1 MNVNKINKI
10 FNVFALA
17 IITSMCSPKEDFK
30 TPELVIEEPEIKG
43 TIITIDAVLGI
54 LNRAIENEGENAKV
68 VFENTDSF
76 IEGYVV
82 SSDKA
87 SNFFKELVIQD
98 KEANPTSGIRVLIDD
113 NPLFTTY
120 GFGRKVYIK
129 LNGLSIGTEN
139 GVPTLGIL
147 EGNSIAAIPSFSLN
161 QTVIRSA
168 KLANIIPLKITLEDI
183 TDNLLN
189 LYVKV
194 NNLQFTKN
202 LVLPDNAF
210 TFAAEANDKY
220 DGERILESCTTGRT
234 IVLST
239 STFSDFKGLKLSAK
253 QGSFEGIVTKNFLG
267 DKYNLMLNDPTK
279 LLFDNETRCDP
290 IVLECPV
297 AVGGSTWLF
306 KENFTDLKIRDLED
320 AEWINSN
327 ITGGKLVYKIGDF
340 ANNQYAQVTGFNSKE
355 SLYEIWLITPEI
367 DLNSVS
373 GAVLNFDVQAG
384 YDNGNILEVFITK
397 NYIEN
402 PKDTSWIKLDATIPR
417 GPLNSFGDF
426 APAGPISLSCIES
439 TVRIGFRYIGGDP
452 RATTRYHIDNITVQ
466 GN

>member
-1 MNVNKINKI
+1 MNVKKINKI
-10 FNVFALA
+10 FNVFAVA
-17 IITSMCSPKEDFK
+17 IITSMCSPEEDFK

-54 LNRAIENEGENAKV
+54 LNKALENEGENAKV

-98 KEANPTSGIRVLIDD
+98 KEANPSSGIRVLIDD

-120 GFGRKVYIK
+120 EFGRKVYIK
-129 LNGLSIGTEN
+129 LNSLSIGTEN
-139 GVPTLGIL
+139 GVPTLGVL
-147 EGNSIAAIPSFSLN
+147 EGNNISAIPSFSLN
-161 QTVIRSA
+161 ETVIRST
-168 KLANIIPLKITLEDI
+168 KLADIIPLEITLEDI
-183 TDNLLN
+183 TDKLLN

-194 NNLQFTKN
+194 NNLQFSKN
-202 LVLPDNAF
+202 LVLPENSF

-267 DKYNLMLNDPTK
+267 DTYNLVLNDPTK
-279 LLFDNETRCDP
+279 LLFDNDTRCDP
-290 IVLECPV
+290 IVLECSV
-297 AVGGSTWLF
+297 AVEGSISLF
-306 KENFTDLKIRDLED
+306 NENFTDLKIRDLED
-320 AEWINSN
+320 AGWINN
-327 ITGGKLVYKIGDF
+327 NTTGGKLGYKIGDF
-340 ANNQYAQVTGFNSKE
+340 ASNQYAQITGFNSKE
-355 SLYEIWLITPEI
+355 SLYEVWLITPEI
-367 DLNSVS
+367 DLSLVS
-373 GAVLNFDVQAG
+373 SAALNFDLQAG

-426 APAGPISLSCIES
+426 VPAGPISLSCIEG
-439 TVRIGFRYIGGDP
+439 TIRIGFRYIGGDP

>member
-1 MNVNKINKI
+1 MNLKKINKI
-10 FNVFALA
+10 FNVFAVA
-17 IITSMCSPKEDFK
+17 IITSMCSPEEDFK

-54 LNRAIENEGENAKV
+54 LNKALENEGENAKV

-98 KEANPTSGIRVLIDD
+98 KETNPSSGIRVLIDD

-120 GFGRKVYIK
+120 EFGRKVYIK
-129 LNGLSIGTEN
+129 LNSLSIGIEN
-139 GVPTLGIL
+139 GVSTLGIL
-147 EGNSIAAIPSFSLN
+147 EGNSISAIPSFSLN
-161 QTVIRSA
+161 ETVIRST
-168 KLANIIPLKITLEDI
+168 KLADIIPLEITLEDI
-183 TDNLLN
+183 TDKLLN

-194 NNLQFTKN
+194 NNLQFSKN
-202 LVLPDNAF
+202 LVLPENSF

-267 DKYNLMLNDPTK
+267 DTYNLVLNDPAK
-279 LLFDNETRCDP
+279 LLFDNDTRCDP
-290 IVLECPV
+290 IVLECPL
-297 AVGGSTWLF
+297 AVEGSISLF
-306 KENFTDLKIRDLED
+306 NENFTDLKIRDLEN
-320 AEWINSN
+320 AGWINSN
-327 ITGGKLVYKIGDF
+327 VTGGKLGYKIGEF
-340 ANNQYAQVTGFNSKE
+340 ADNSYVQITGYRSKE
-355 SLYEIWLITPEI
+355 SLYEVWLITPDI
-367 DLNSVS
+367 NLSS
-373 GAVLNFDVQAG
+373 GSSAVLNFDLQAG

-402 PKDTSWIKLDATIPR
+402 PKDTSWIKLDVTIPR

-426 APAGPISLSCIES
+426 VPAGPISLSCIDD
-439 TVRIGFRYIGGDP
+439 TIRIGFRYIGGDP
-452 RATTRYHIDNITVQ
+452 RATTRYHIDNITIK